1 LRNAIP
7 KSAPSTGG
15 PDSTQPITSCTG
27 ASPTGA
33 GAAAEADGDD
43 EDLPVVVVGVVGA
56 PAVRDGVIGVSSVE
70 PGEPA
75 GCWEHPA
82 TSADATIITAIRIR
96 PG

>member
-1 LRNAIP
+1 
-7 KSAPSTGG
+7 
-15 PDSTQPITSCTG
+15 
-27 ASPTGA
+27 
-33 GAAAEADGDD
+33 
-43 EDLPVVVVGVVGA
+43 VGVVGGVAGA

>member
-1 LRNAIP
+1 
-7 KSAPSTGG
+7 
-15 PDSTQPITSCTG
+15 
-27 ASPTGA
+27 
-33 GAAAEADGDD
+33 
-43 EDLPVVVVGVVGA
+43 VVVGVVVGVVGGVAGA